1 MDVMCLM
8 SVDVNSGR
16 ISDVKVDGGRGR
28 LATGT
33 GRLRGSL
40 E

>member
-1 MDVMCLM
+1 MDAMCLM
-8 SVDVNSGR
+8 SVDVNSR
-16 ISDVKVDGGRGR
+16 RMSDVKLDGGRGR
-28 LATGT
+28 LATGI